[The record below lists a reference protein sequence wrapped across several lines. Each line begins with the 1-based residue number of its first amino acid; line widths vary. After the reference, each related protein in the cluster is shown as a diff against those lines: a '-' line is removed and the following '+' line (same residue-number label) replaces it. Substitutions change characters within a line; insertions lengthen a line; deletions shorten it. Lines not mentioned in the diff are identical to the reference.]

1 MFQNNVLINTR
12 ELIRYFNTMSITMA
26 KTEER
31 INLVEIFSEFKES
44 KNIDRS
50 TMINVIVESFRG
62 VIAKLF
68 GSDEHYDVI
77 INPDSGDFEIWHNR
91 EIVED
96 DQVEDPE
103 HQISLTEAR
112 KIESDYEVGE
122 EVTDQVHFSAFGR
135 RAILNLRQTLASKIM
150 ELQKESL
157 YNRFI
162 EQVGQLISAEVYQIW
177 KKEILLLDDENN
189 ELILPK
195 SEQIPSDFYRKGETV
210 RAVIERVENKT
221 NNPKAVDPKIILS
234 RTSPVFLERL
244 F

>member
-1 MFQNNVLINTR
+1 
-12 ELIRYFNTMSITMA
+12 MA

-195 SEQIPSDFYRKGETV
+195 SEQIPSDFYRKDRKSV
-210 RAVIERVENKT
+210 V
-221 NNPKAVDPKIILS
+221 
-234 RTSPVFLERL
+234 
-244 F
+244 